1 MSVATKTYIDNLREN
16 RWEID
21 ETLESHILAKC
32 SEEPYPHVW
41 SDQDLHEQVRK
52 LVNDYDAKLPP
63 NPDPIF

>member
-1 MSVATKTYIDNLREN
+1 MSVATKAYIDNLREN

-21 ETLESHILAKC
+21 ETLESLILAKF

-52 LVNDYDAKLPP
+52 LVNDYNAQLPP
-63 NPDPIF
+63 KSSPVF